1 MISEANKG
9 WGVNNILRYA
19 GIMMPILM
27 IVYGFLVKFSIVPNN
42 NYSSD
47 LALYI
52 ISALWLVVLL
62 IQAQKK
68 KIIPPLEKVV
78 IYHILTLAYFV
89 FISGFNIPFIAV
101 WVLLLIDTSSY
112 FNARLTWASLTLF
125 IIASLLESISSSPAD
140 WHLQITQMTSVIS
153 VSILG
158 MAIVAILNS
167 QKSNQEGII
176 KSRNRERNQREK
188 LLTIINNLTDS
199 MMVVNAAGK
208 IEVYNAAALNLLDTN
223 ETLTGKNISESLRL
237 KDDTGEEF
245 DISKT
250 LRQTKRNLTRSDLVY
265 EMPTETI
272 RVELTILPI
281 HGTYSDES
289 LAREK
294 SFVITLRDIT
304 KEKTLDDERDEFI
317 SVVSHELRTPVAIA
331 EGAISNLK
339 LMIEKN
345 MPLDKMKKAVDS
357 TYEEVMFL
365 ANMVNDLSTL
375 SRTERGIGDSCEII
389 KTKELGESLFNKY
402 VKDAEEKDLEF
413 NLDLGPNL
421 KDVLT
426 SRLYLEELL
435 QNLITNSIK
444 YTKDGSVTIS
454 IKNKANEIEFAVA
467 DTGIGISKN
476 DQKRVF
482 DKFYR
487 SEDYR
492 TRETGGTGLGLYV
505 SNKLAD
511 KMDTKVEL
519 KSRLNHGSTFKFSL
533 PIYKKD

>member
-158 MAIVAILNS
+158 MAIVAILNT

-188 LLTIINNLTDS
+188 LLTNINNLTDS

-389 KTKELGESLFNKY
+389 KTKELGESLYNKY

>member
-89 FISGFNIPFIAV
+89 FISGFNITFIAV

-389 KTKELGESLFNKY
+389 KTKELGESLYNKY

>member
-1 MISEANKG
+1 MNGGKNKEQKS
-9 WGVNNILRYA
+9 NNILRYA
-19 GIMMPILM
+19 GIVMPILM
-27 IVYGFLVKFSIVPNN
+27 IIYGFLVKFSIITNN

-52 ISALWLVVLL
+52 ISVLWLLILL
-62 IQAQKK
+62 LQMPKK
-68 KIIPPLEKVV
+68 KIIPPLGKVV
-78 IYHILTLAYFV
+78 AYHILTLAYFV
-89 FISGFNIPFIAV
+89 FISGFNIPFVAV

-112 FNARLTWASLTLF
+112 FNTHLTWASLILF
-125 IIASLLESISSSPAD
+125 IIASLMENISSSVGRD
-140 WHLQITQMTSVIS
+140 IQITQIISVVS

-158 MAIVAILNS
+158 MAIVTVLNS
-167 QKSNQEGII
+167 QKANQEDIVN
-176 KSRNRERNQREK
+176 SRNRERNQREK
-188 LLTIINNLTDS
+188 LLTIINSLTDS
-199 MMVVNAAGK
+199 MMVVDASGK
-208 IEVYNAAALNLLDTN
+208 IEVYNAAALDLLDTN
-223 ETLTGKNISESLRL
+223 ETLTGKNISKFLRI
-237 KDDTGEEF
+237 KDDTGEKF
-245 DISKT
+245 DILKT
-250 LRQTKRNLTRSDLVY
+250 LKQTKQNLNRSDLVY
-265 EMPTETI
+265 ETSAETI
-272 RVELTILPI
+272 RIELRILPI

-289 LAREK
+289 PAREK

-345 MPLDKMKKAVDS
+345 MPLDKMQKAVDS
-357 TYEEVMFL
+357 TYEEIMFL

-375 SRTERGIGDSCEII
+375 SRAERGIGNNCEAI
-389 KTKELGESLFNKY
+389 KTKELGENLYNKY
-402 VKDAEEKDLEF
+402 LKDAEEKGLEL

-421 KDVLT
+421 KEILT

-435 QNLITNSIK
+435 QNLITNAIK
-444 YTKDGSVTIS
+444 YTKEGSVTIS
-454 IKNKANEIEFAVA
+454 IKNKSKEIEFAII

-505 SNKLAD
+505 SCKLAD
-511 KMDTKVEL
+511 KMGTKIEL

-533 PIYKKD
+533 PKK

>member
-389 KTKELGESLFNKY
+389 KTKELGESLYNKY

-492 TRETGGTGLGLYV
+492 TRETSGTGLGLYV

>member
-9 WGVNNILRYA
+9 GSVNNILRYA

-294 SFVITLRDIT
+294 GFVITLRDIT

-389 KTKELGESLFNKY
+389 KTKELGESLYNKY

>member
-294 SFVITLRDIT
+294 GFVITLRDIT

-389 KTKELGESLFNKY
+389 KTKELGESLYNKY

>member
-389 KTKELGESLFNKY
+389 KTKELGESLYNKY

>member
-1 MISEANKG
+1 
-9 WGVNNILRYA
+9 
-19 GIMMPILM
+19 
-27 IVYGFLVKFSIVPNN
+27 
-42 NYSSD
+42 
-47 LALYI
+47 
-52 ISALWLVVLL
+52 
-62 IQAQKK
+62 
-68 KIIPPLEKVV
+68 
-78 IYHILTLAYFV
+78 
-89 FISGFNIPFIAV
+89 
-101 WVLLLIDTSSY
+101 
-112 FNARLTWASLTLF
+112 
-125 IIASLLESISSSPAD
+125 
-140 WHLQITQMTSVIS
+140 
-153 VSILG
+153 
-158 MAIVAILNS
+158 
-167 QKSNQEGII
+167 
-176 KSRNRERNQREK
+176 
-188 LLTIINNLTDS
+188 
-199 MMVVNAAGK
+199 
-208 IEVYNAAALNLLDTN
+208 
-223 ETLTGKNISESLRL
+223 
-237 KDDTGEEF
+237 
-245 DISKT
+245 
-250 LRQTKRNLTRSDLVY
+250 
-265 EMPTETI
+265 
-272 RVELTILPI
+272 
-281 HGTYSDES
+281 
-289 LAREK
+289 
-294 SFVITLRDIT
+294 
-304 KEKTLDDERDEFI
+304 
-317 SVVSHELRTPVAIA
+317 
-331 EGAISNLK
+331 
-339 LMIEKN
+339 

-389 KTKELGESLFNKY
+389 KTKELGESLYNKY

-444 YTKDGSVTIS
+444 YTKEGSVTIS

>member
-199 MMVVNAAGK
+199 MMGVNAAGK

-304 KEKTLDDERDEFI
+304 KEKKLDD
-317 SVVSHELRTPVAIA
+317 
-331 EGAISNLK
+331 
-339 LMIEKN
+339 
-345 MPLDKMKKAVDS
+345 
-357 TYEEVMFL
+357 
-365 ANMVNDLSTL
+365 
-375 SRTERGIGDSCEII
+375 
-389 KTKELGESLFNKY
+389 
-402 VKDAEEKDLEF
+402 
-413 NLDLGPNL
+413 
-421 KDVLT
+421 
-426 SRLYLEELL
+426 
-435 QNLITNSIK
+435 
-444 YTKDGSVTIS
+444 
-454 IKNKANEIEFAVA
+454 
-467 DTGIGISKN
+467 
-476 DQKRVF
+476 
-482 DKFYR
+482 
-487 SEDYR
+487 
-492 TRETGGTGLGLYV
+492 
-505 SNKLAD
+505 
-511 KMDTKVEL
+511 
-519 KSRLNHGSTFKFSL
+519 
-533 PIYKKD
+533 

>member
-140 WHLQITQMTSVIS
+140 WHLQITQMASVIS

-223 ETLTGKNISESLRL
+223 VTLTGKNISESLRL

-389 KTKELGESLFNKY
+389 KTKELGESLYNKY

>member
-281 HGTYSDES
+281 HDTYSDES

-389 KTKELGESLFNKY
+389 KTKELGESLYNKY

>member
-140 WHLQITQMTSVIS
+140 WHLQITQMASVIS

-389 KTKELGESLFNKY
+389 KTKELGESLYNKY

>member
-1 MISEANKG
+1 
-9 WGVNNILRYA
+9 
-19 GIMMPILM
+19 MPILM
-27 IVYGFLVKFSIVPNN
+27 IVYGFLVKFSIIANN

-52 ISALWLVVLL
+52 ISILWMVALLL
-62 IQAQKK
+62 QIPKK

-112 FNARLTWASLTLF
+112 FNARLTWASLILF
-125 IIASLLESISSSPAD
+125 IIASLLEGVSSSPNN
-140 WHLQITQMTSVIS
+140 WHIQITQVISVIS

-167 QKSNQEGII
+167 QKSNQEDIL

-199 MMVVNAAGK
+199 MMVVNTAGK

-223 ETLTGKNISESLRL
+223 ETLTGRNISKFLNL

-245 DISKT
+245 NILKT
-250 LRQTKRNLTRSDLVY
+250 LKQTKQNLTRSDLVY
-265 EMPTETI
+265 ETPTEII
-272 RVELTILPI
+272 RIELTLLPI
-281 HGTYSDES
+281 HGTYSDEK

-345 MPLDKMKKAVDS
+345 VPLDKMQKAVDS
-357 TYEEVMFL
+357 TYEEIMFL

-375 SRTERGIGDSCEII
+375 SRAERGIGDSCETI
-389 KTKELGESLFNKY
+389 KTKELGESLYNKY
-402 VKDAEEKDLEF
+402 IKDAENKNLEL

-421 KDVLT
+421 KGVLT

-444 YTKDGSVTIS
+444 YTKEGSVTIA
-454 IKNKANEIEFAVA
+454 IKNKTNQIEFSII

-511 KMDTKVEL
+511 KMGTKIEL

-533 PIYKKD
+533 PIHKKD

>member
-223 ETLTGKNISESLRL
+223 ETLTRKNISESLRL

-389 KTKELGESLFNKY
+389 KTKELGESLYNKY

>member
-27 IVYGFLVKFSIVPNN
+27 IDYGFLVKFSIVPNN

-47 LALYI
+47 LPLYI

-389 KTKELGESLFNKY
+389 KTKELGESLYNKY